1 MVCFEIHRLHREGFS
16 MRKISEEL
24 VIDRRTVSKY
34 LSMDERDFE
43 RHPERQSFRHKL
55 LDP

>member
-1 MVCFEIHRLHREGFS
+1 